1 MTQEPIVK
9 FTSSGGNIGIV
20 TFTRTQAANAMNSQ
34 MALEIKDIFSRLAKN
49 IKVVILTGEGEKYFC
64 AGADLKE
71 RKDMT
76 AEKWQIQH
84 QQFRNALQTIMDC
97 QIPIIAAVNGAA
109 YGGGL
114 ELALACDFIYA
125 SKTAKFALP
134 EATLGIMPGLGGT
147 QNLPR
152 AVGLRRSKEILL
164 TGKSFPATDAY
175 YWGIVNKLCEPAAL
189 MEETLECARDITKVA
204 PLSSISIKRSINQ
217 GIHLSLNE
225 ALSAE
230 SNHYNRLL
238 HTSDRSEGINAFNE
252 KRPAVFTEK

>member
-1 MTQEPIVK
+1 MTQEQAVK
-9 FTSSGGNIGIV
+9 FTSSGGNIGII
-20 TFTRTQAANAMNSQ
+20 TLSRPQAANALNSQ

-49 IKVVILTGEGEKYFC
+49 IKVAVLTGEGEKHFC

-71 RKDMT
+71 RKDLT

-84 QQFRNALQTIMDC
+84 QQFRNALQAIMDC
-97 QIPIIAAVNGAA
+97 QIPVIAAVNGAA

-114 ELALACDFIYA
+114 ELALSCDFIYA
-125 SKTAKFALP
+125 AKTARFALP

-175 YWGIVNKLCEPAAL
+175 YWGIANRLCEPGSL

-204 PLSSISIKRSINQ
+204 PLSALSIKRSINQ

-252 KRPAVFTEK
+252 KREPAFTGK